1 MMNFALGKQIQH
13 SVSPVEEARVCAMR
27 TREFSVQPI
36 DKGDT
41 HRKAKAIS
49 SFLVAPVRS
58 YLNHPAWAEKFSEF
72 REQE

>member
-1 MMNFALGKQIQH
+1 MVLPRGKQIQH

-41 HRKAKAIS
+41 HRKAKAINRLLINS
-49 SFLVAPVRS
+49 NT
-58 YLNHPAWAEKFSEF
+58 NHGHM
-72 REQE
+72 